1 MKKYI
6 PAVIL
11 GTIGGAFTYWA
22 FDSFHMGDAKYFLRL
37 LLKSIVI
44 PIIVVTVLSM
54 RKKT

>member
-6 PAVIL
+6 PAIIL

-22 FDSFHMGDAKYFLRL
+22 FDSFKFGDTKYFVML

-44 PIIVVTVLSM
+44 PIIVVTVLSL
-54 RKKT
+54 RKNT